1 MAGTPATVAL
11 TTAHIAFSIHEYV
24 HDPRSGSYGLEAAA
38 ALGLPADQV
47 FKTLIT
53 NVDAAPTVAIVPVNC
68 TLDLKLL
75 AAALGGR
82 KAELADPAVAQRL
95 TGYVVG
101 GISPIGQRKLLPT
114 VLDESALLW
123 DMVYVS
129 GGRRGMDIGLAPA
142 DLVDIT
148 HAITTA
154 ISRAS

>member
-1 MAGTPATVAL
+1 VAGTPATVAL

-38 ALGLPADQV
+38 ALGLLADQV

-68 TLDLKLL
+68 TLDVKLL

-148 HAITTA
+148 NAITTA

>member
-11 TTAHIAFSIHEYV
+11 TTAQIAFSIHEYV

-129 GGRRGMDIGLAPA
+129 GGRRGMDIGLVPA

>member
-1 MAGTPATVAL
+1 L

-38 ALGLPADQV
+38 ALGLPADRV

-129 GGRRGMDIGLAPA
+129 GGRRGMDIGLVPA

>member
-47 FKTLIT
+47 FKTLIA

-82 KAELADPAVAQRL
+82 KAELTDPAVAQRL

-129 GGRRGMDIGLAPA
+129 GGRRGMDIGLVPA

>member
-1 MAGTPATVAL
+1 L
-11 TTAHIAFSIHEYV
+11 TTARIAFSIHEYV

-129 GGRRGMDIGLAPA
+129 GGRRGMDIGLVPA